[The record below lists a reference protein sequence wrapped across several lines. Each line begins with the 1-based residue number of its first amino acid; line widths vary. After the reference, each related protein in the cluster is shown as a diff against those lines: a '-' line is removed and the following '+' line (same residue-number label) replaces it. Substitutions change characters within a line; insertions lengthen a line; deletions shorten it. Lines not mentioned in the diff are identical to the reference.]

1 MDTSVH
7 SIFRAALIAYVVLT
21 VFFVLKVLLIG
32 PGSLPAPAVAYLR
45 WWMEQP
51 HSDFGQ
57 ALLWIGN
64 VTLAGSVIAALGMVF
79 FARWARVL
87 FVACIAVL
95 NGAELLLDLPVLQVP
110 VDHVVGS
117 LMGIFA
123 GGIIVFAYWSKAS
136 DEFIHKA
143 T

>member
-1 MDTSVH
+1 
-7 SIFRAALIAYVVLT
+7 
-21 VFFVLKVLLIG
+21 
-32 PGSLPAPAVAYLR
+32 
-45 WWMEQP
+45 
-51 HSDFGQ
+51 
-57 ALLWIGN
+57 
-64 VTLAGSVIAALGMVF
+64 
-79 FARWARVL
+79 
-87 FVACIAVL
+87 VACIAVL